1 MRGVS
6 TVNRG
11 KPIMKKLIYYLSS
24 AALVIA
30 MTGCGRSSS
39 SGTYAANSYYDSAAE
54 SESYYGLAD
63 EAAGYAPA
71 EMKTEGN
78 TTTASGQTENPTAGE
93 KLVYRGAINLETM
106 SYEETVKAVHERID
120 AYHGIIE
127 QENSWDND
135 RSWTYADG
143 RKRTMNRTLSLTLR
157 IPTESFQS
165 FMNDMEGTAKVT
177 SKSQSVENI
186 SRKYNDNSIEIES
199 LRVQQERLMNM
210 MESAETVEE
219 MIMVE
224 ERLSEVQTRLNQKL
238 SYQSSM
244 DKDVQYSTISLN
256 VNEVQEYTPVDDSI
270 PIGGFG
276 KRLKETAEYSWTYF
290 VYFMQNLVL
299 FLIRILPFVLVIGLI
314 IFLITRYRKAKGLNP
329 NPFARVKKEE
339 KDWKAYAEEKRAQ
352 LNAKKEARQLEK
364 ELNTEAKD
372 SDKRETK

>member
-1 MRGVS
+1 
-6 TVNRG
+6 
-11 KPIMKKLIYYLSS
+11 
-24 AALVIA
+24 
-30 MTGCGRSSS
+30 
-39 SGTYAANSYYDSAAE
+39 
-54 SESYYGLAD
+54 
-63 EAAGYAPA
+63 
-71 EMKTEGN
+71 
-78 TTTASGQTENPTAGE
+78 
-93 KLVYRGAINLETM
+93 
-106 SYEETVKAVHERID
+106 
-120 AYHGIIE
+120 
-127 QENSWDND
+127 
-135 RSWTYADG
+135 
-143 RKRTMNRTLSLTLR
+143 
-157 IPTESFQS
+157 
-165 FMNDMEGTAKVT
+165 MEGTAKVT